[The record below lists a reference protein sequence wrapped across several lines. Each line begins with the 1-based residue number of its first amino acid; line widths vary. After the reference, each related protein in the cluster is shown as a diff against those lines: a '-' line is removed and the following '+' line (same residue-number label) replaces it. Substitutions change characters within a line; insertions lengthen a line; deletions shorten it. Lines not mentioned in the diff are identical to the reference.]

1 MNSFTV
7 QAGSASFS
15 QAVQS
20 IINRTCIC
28 EFGIVKN
35 VDISGILQV
44 AVSVALDPTDTKVF
58 NCIHIVP
65 YSTSLMVD
73 IKPKVDDKV
82 IVFFPRRFN
91 SDMFSLEQNEIIF
104 DENGK
109 GLTYFTGLAML
120 VNQFRPDD
128 YKNFITVDEGKLT
141 IKLAYSEDEDKNLI
155 SLETNEK
162 GEVTLDINKVN
173 LVINKDSEISL
184 KDNDVSI
191 EIDKHNAITIDT
203 SKATVEI
210 DKNGNITLNSMG
222 GKLSIKNNSANLF
235 NILNSMLTILNS
247 SLATQ
252 GSPALHTVVPNQ
264 FTQQV
269 MDLGNLL
276 Q

>member
-7 QAGSASFS
+7 QASSASFS

-35 VDISGILQV
+35 VDVSGILQV
-44 AVSVALDPTDTKVF
+44 AVSVALDLTDTKVF

-65 YSTSLMVD
+65 YSTSLMID

-91 SDMFSLEQNEIIF
+91 SDMFSLEQNEIII

-120 VNQFRPDD
+120 VNQFRPAD

-162 GEVTLDINKVN
+162 GEVTLDIN
-173 LVINKDSEISL
+173 
-184 KDNDVSI
+184 DVSI
-191 EIDKHNAITIDT
+191 GIDKHNAITIDT
-203 SKATVEI
+203 SKAKVEI
-210 DKNGNITLNSMG
+210 DKNGNITLDSMG